1 MPVNERVVTLIF
13 GLLIGVVLGWL
24 FRATRRSSADARLEQ
39 ELREQLSRQEADL
52 QSARRNALDAT
63 AGQAAAEASR
73 RGADEDA
80 TRLRTALEQ
89 VRLELK
95 HRQEEWT
102 QAQSALAKA
111 LAEVESSHKLLAEQ
125 QRFHADNEREL
136 RESQGR
142 MVSDL
147 RLQHTQALQ
156 ELRAAFKAL
165 SADTLRETAP
175 EFARQAGELFAR
187 FQETARGDLASREQ
201 RIETLVRPLE
211 ENLKAYQQRLQQAE
225 NQQAQALGEVTKHL
239 ETLSTHSNSLSTET
253 QRLRQIM
260 SSNQA
265 RGRWGE
271 ETLRRVVETAG
282 LSVHCDFVEQAA
294 SGDSRPDLIVRLP
307 GNRSIVVDSK
317 VPELDFLQAADEPD
331 TIKRSAALASHANRV
346 RSAIKSLIDR
356 DYPRQ
361 FPEALDY
368 VVLFL
373 PAESLFS
380 AALEGDPD
388 LILWA
393 SERRVLLATPASLIG
408 LLRSVSITWQQHEQS
423 ENAREIATAARQ
435 LYERVL
441 KFMEHFERIRDGL
454 LRASKAYDEAVGSYD
469 RMIRPSGERLLKL
482 GAAPPDNPLS
492 LIDPLE
498 ISPRALPSSTS

>member
-156 ELRAAFKAL
+156 
-165 SADTLRETAP
+165 
-175 EFARQAGELFAR
+175 
-187 FQETARGDLASREQ
+187 
-201 RIETLVRPLE
+201 
-211 ENLKAYQQRLQQAE
+211 
-225 NQQAQALGEVTKHL
+225 
-239 ETLSTHSNSLSTET
+239 
-253 QRLRQIM
+253 
-260 SSNQA
+260 
-265 RGRWGE
+265 
-271 ETLRRVVETAG
+271 
-282 LSVHCDFVEQAA
+282 
-294 SGDSRPDLIVRLP
+294 
-307 GNRSIVVDSK
+307 
-317 VPELDFLQAADEPD
+317 
-331 TIKRSAALASHANRV
+331 
-346 RSAIKSLIDR
+346 
-356 DYPRQ
+356 
-361 FPEALDY
+361 
-368 VVLFL
+368 
-373 PAESLFS
+373 
-380 AALEGDPD
+380 
-388 LILWA
+388 
-393 SERRVLLATPASLIG
+393 
-408 LLRSVSITWQQHEQS
+408 
-423 ENAREIATAARQ
+423 
-435 LYERVL
+435 
-441 KFMEHFERIRDGL
+441 
-454 LRASKAYDEAVGSYD
+454 
-469 RMIRPSGERLLKL
+469 
-482 GAAPPDNPLS
+482 
-492 LIDPLE
+492 
-498 ISPRALPSSTS
+498 

>member
-1 MPVNERVVTLIF
+1 M
-13 GLLIGVVLGWL
+13 
-24 FRATRRSSADARLEQ
+24 
-39 ELREQLSRQEADL
+39 
-52 QSARRNALDAT
+52 
-63 AGQAAAEASR
+63 
-73 RGADEDA
+73 
-80 TRLRTALEQ
+80 
-89 VRLELK
+89 
-95 HRQEEWT
+95 
-102 QAQSALAKA
+102 
-111 LAEVESSHKLLAEQ
+111 
-125 QRFHADNEREL
+125 
-136 RESQGR
+136 
-142 MVSDL
+142 
-147 RLQHTQALQ
+147 
-156 ELRAAFKAL
+156 
-165 SADTLRETAP
+165 
-175 EFARQAGELFAR
+175 
-187 FQETARGDLASREQ
+187 
-201 RIETLVRPLE
+201 RPLE